1 MIGFIGCGNMGN
13 ALVEGIITSGLR
25 KPQEIITY
33 DQDCSKTQSLQDKF
47 GLRVATDPAS
57 LLQEAGQVFLSVKPQ
72 EMRGLLLTFKP
83 FLRSEHLLISV
94 AAGLNLSFYQAYLGQ
109 AQKIVRLMP
118 NTPCLVGRGMIV
130 ACSNENVEPQ
140 EEQAVIKL
148 LETLG
153 RVITLDEQY
162 FDAVTALSGSGPAYI
177 FLVIEALA
185 DGGVEM
191 GLNRDVALLLASQTV
206 LGAAEMCLLTGENPA
221 VLKSRITSPGG
232 TTSAGLLALEEGA
245 IRSSL
250 AKAIVAATQRS
261 KEMGE
266 KTRIKDKD
274 PTESRS

>member
-25 KPQEIITY
+25 KPQGIITY

-72 EMRGLLLTFKP
+72 EMHGLLLTFKP

-109 AQKIVRLMP
+109 AQKIIRLMP
-118 NTPCLVGRGMIV
+118 NTPCLVGKGMIV

-206 LGAAEMCLLTGENPA
+206 LGAAEMCLQTGENPA

-266 KTRIKDKD
+266 KTQE
-274 PTESRS
+274 TG